1 MKYEGLNDVRKS
13 TSLELAKF
21 LTPLKKGS
29 GLCYLRGRRRVGKS
43 TILQDFHQRK
53 EFRLYY
59 FSGILDESNLDTL
72 RRFTK
77 SWAQYSENTLLDK
90 IRDKEL
96 NWDLIFQDIVQ
107 FAKTN
112 TVHIALDEIQWIA
125 KNQSGFIGTLKNHW
139 LSLEATKNCRIII
152 CGSSNKFFKNF
163 TGGEEQIL
171 RGLKT
176 RSDIVLPPFSL
187 SEIHQKY
194 GKNLKQEQTALL
206 YMLLGGIPYYWN
218 QLDFEKNFIQLLNQ
232 AFAESSTIFLEEV
245 DEILRLEFN
254 QAGVKTIKKIL
265 KTLGLRGAPLVT
277 IQKKTKLPTGTLAD
291 SIEKLCEYN
300 LLFEKTPVYS
310 KKTLEIR
317 RGSKYVMKDFYL
329 NSYFTLIKPNEIKIR
344 RNENQLLIN
353 DMFRWPTSFYH
364 IENFTGESFE
374 NLIEYILTSSRERHE
389 GLFKK
394 LELQNINFEVGT
406 HWDKN
411 MQIDLVLHRS
421 DDQQDRWIECKWTN
435 SLDLIRQQI
444 LDLEIK
450 QIPTDHKISPKKF
463 LAIPIVAT
471 KLLREFAEKHQ
482 VGLIEITDLF

>member
-265 KTLGLRGAPLVT
+265 KTLGLRGAP
-277 IQKKTKLPTGTLAD
+277 P
-291 SIEKLCEYN
+291 CHN
-300 LLFEKTPVYS
+300 S
-310 KKTLEIR
+310 KE
-317 RGSKYVMKDFYL
+317 
-329 NSYFTLIKPNEIKIR
+329 NKITN
-344 RNENQLLIN
+344 RN
-353 DMFRWPTSFYH
+353 P
-364 IENFTGESFE
+364 G
-374 NLIEYILTSSRERHE
+374 
-389 GLFKK
+389 
-394 LELQNINFEVGT
+394 
-406 HWDKN
+406 
-411 MQIDLVLHRS
+411 
-421 DDQQDRWIECKWTN
+421 
-435 SLDLIRQQI
+435 
-444 LDLEIK
+444 
-450 QIPTDHKISPKKF
+450 
-463 LAIPIVAT
+463 
-471 KLLREFAEKHQ
+471 
-482 VGLIEITDLF
+482 